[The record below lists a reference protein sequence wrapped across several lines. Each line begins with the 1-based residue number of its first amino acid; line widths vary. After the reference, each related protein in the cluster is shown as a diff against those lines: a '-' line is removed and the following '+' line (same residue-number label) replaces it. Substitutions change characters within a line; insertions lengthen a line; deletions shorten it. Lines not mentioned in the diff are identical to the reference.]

1 MLLLER
7 TPASAAS
14 PRRRLP
20 WCTPILPGST
30 VRLSRTCHAVPGY
43 REHATALAVSAP
55 RDRGPLPAVPPARRV
70 PYFARPAARLG
81 RANPPTFNRRTAPA
95 PSSVFSLR
103 TSAAA
108 SNRTCVAHA
117 VESAAT

>member
-30 VRLSRTCHAVPGY
+30 VRLSRTCHAVPCY
-43 REHATALAVSAP
+43 RERATALAASAP
-55 RDRGPLPAVPPARRV
+55 RDRAPLPAVPPRRRV
-70 PYFARPAARLG
+70 PYSACAPGWLPAAGVDEPRDGGVQRLRVVQARPAASDPRL
-81 RANPPTFNRRTAPA
+81 
-95 PSSVFSLR
+95 
-103 TSAAA
+103 
-108 SNRTCVAHA
+108 
-117 VESAAT
+117 